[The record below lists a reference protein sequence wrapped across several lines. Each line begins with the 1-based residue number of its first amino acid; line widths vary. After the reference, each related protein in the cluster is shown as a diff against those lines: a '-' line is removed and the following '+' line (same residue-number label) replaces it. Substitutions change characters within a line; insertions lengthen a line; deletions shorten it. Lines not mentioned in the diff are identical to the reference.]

1 MGRSTPDEADTMPRH
16 EWFPLQSQAFI
27 SFSNLQD
34 SLRSVL
40 WNFLPLASPVCVQA
54 QHTHPDH
61 LPISRALAFSRG
73 ISYKMS
79 QFQPK
84 CDIHWGTFCQCSPN
98 NVYTGLGGDYC
109 PDCGPGS
116 HCYCHKHGHNY
127 GKAGGLSWEDN
138 YSPPPAAIA
147 TETIQHLRASKKLL
161 PIYLKNVLTEHAYAD
176 SGSELNCI
184 SKSYLRKIGAGFTL
198 RRRDFKLP
206 VKGLSIKSIGFSYIT
221 CRFPNG
227 PPMKQTCTFQV
238 FQSLVCDVILG
249 RQFLRLTQTLDMH
262 QHRLI
267 EIESTPNASKVVR
280 SIQSGCE
287 WVYCWLEGSPVWC
300 LPDTGSDSNLISLE
314 FVRTI
319 GYQ

>member
-1 MGRSTPDEADTMPRH
+1 MPRH